1 MEFVEEIAVVRGGKG
16 KNEER
21 CPGPW
26 LGNLSQSER
35 VKRICCKENKFGVRP
50 FESEVTVSH
59 TS

>member
-26 LGNLSQSER
+26 LGQVE
-35 VKRICCKENKFGVRP
+35 P
-50 FESEVTVSH
+50 FTE
-59 TS
+59 